1 MIFQNLDKRDLFLVA
16 FFSGLILILC
26 SIYFLFIIPVN
37 PVVSNHSNLNSTIIT
52 LELIETPIEFYNL
65 MGQVDNPK
73 FQLYSDSF
81 AKSIDVDNFYI
92 FLYSFYFLL
101 LFEIGFRYNPFFN
114 KLPFFFYLLVLF
126 CILFDLT
133 ENYKIATLLDAK
145 SNEQVAESILNL
157 RIISLCKWFF
167 LFLISG
173 FIGFLFW
180 LANENILLKITGLFL
195 FTAFISSLPGLFRFS
210 LLEIASYILFFGIF
224 LSWVFIIQKNYYLL
238 FLK

>member
-1 MIFQNLDKRDLFLVA
+1 
-16 FFSGLILILC
+16 
-26 SIYFLFIIPVN
+26 
-37 PVVSNHSNLNSTIIT
+37 
-52 LELIETPIEFYNL
+52 

-101 LFEIGFRYNPFFN
+101 LFEIGFRYNSFFN
-114 KLPFFFYLLVLF
+114 KLPFLFYGLLLF
-126 CILFDLT
+126 CILFDLS
-133 ENYKIATLLDAK
+133 ENYKISTLLNAK
-145 SNEQVAESILNL
+145 SNEQVAESLLNL
-157 RIISLCKWFF
+157 RFISLCKWFF
-167 LFLISG
+167 LFVISG

-180 LANENILLKITGLFL
+180 LASENILLKIAGLFL

-210 LLEIASYILFFGIF
+210 LLEIASYILFFGLF
-224 LSWVFIIQKNYYLL
+224 LSWIFIIQKNYYLL